1 MAKQPSISTSAF
13 PALEDFGKL
22 QARYEPL
29 SLAKRAAAVLHDAE
43 PAVATCEQL
52 LAELAE
58 HPKAGQVFA
67 VIRGNP
73 ILVGKMRASE
83 AKNTL
88 LDSSNDFI
96 VATLHKLSSWR
107 KTLSRIAA
115 GEGIAKENGKE
126 HIPSD
131 APVALALF
139 SVNALESYLSV
150 IQLALGE
157 LAKIDDKG
165 ATHHQ
170 SNIAKIRRC
179 ATLISD
185 YDHASALRAVIH

>member
-1 MAKQPSISTSAF
+1 MAKQPSASTPAF

-22 QARYEPL
+22 QARYEPMP
-29 SLAKRAAAVLHDAE
+29 LAARATAVLHDAE
-43 PAVATCEQL
+43 PAIATCEQL

-58 HPKAGQVFA
+58 HPKAAQIFA

-73 ILVGKMRASE
+73 VLVGKMRASE

-96 VATLHKLSSWR
+96 AVTVHKLSSWQ
-107 KTLSRIAA
+107 KTMSRIAT
-115 GEGIAKENGKE
+115 GEGIVKENGKE

-139 SVNALESYLSV
+139 SANALESYLAV

-157 LAKIDDKG
+157 LAKVDEKDT
-165 ATHHQ
+165 AHHQ
-170 SNIAKIRRC
+170 SSIAKIRRC

-185 YDHASALRAVIH
+185 YDNASALRAVIH